1 MTSISRS
8 YLWISRLYLFIS
20 CLNDVYMFKYPLLRG
35 KKFLYKQNI
44 NKICTD
50 VNDMNRYEQ
59 ICVCPYM
66 LIFLQFIWSD
76 MDYAVH
82 ICAYLCISVHICAYL
97 CISNSTYI
105 WLGEQQNWECVQL
118 EGFVFTESRTAK
130 GNSRVKQDRWH
141 GQWAKSWPR
150 SWCKRGG
157 CQILAH
163 HPCCIYHIHSMLPSC
178 SSWSRG

>member
-1 MTSISRS
+1 MSISVYIS
-8 YLWISRLYLFIS
+8 LISRLYTFKS
-20 CLNDVYMFKYPLLRG
+20 CLNLFICLYSALLRV
-35 KKFLYKQNI
+35 KFFLYNQNI

-50 VNDMNRYEQ
+50 INDMNRYEQ
-59 ICVCPYM
+59 ICVRPYM
-66 LIFLQFIWSD
+66 LIFLQFICTE
-76 MDYAVH
+76 MDYVVH

-141 GQWAKSWPR
+141 GQWANSWPR

-157 CQILAH
+157 CQILAR
-163 HPCCIYHIHSMLPSC
+163 HPCHRYHIHSMLPSC

>member
-1 MTSISRS
+1 
-8 YLWISRLYLFIS
+8 
-20 CLNDVYMFKYPLLRG
+20 
-35 KKFLYKQNI
+35 
-44 NKICTD
+44 
-50 VNDMNRYEQ
+50 
-59 ICVCPYM
+59 M

-82 ICAYLCISVHICAYL
+82 ICAYLCISVHICAYV

-105 WLGEQQNWECVQL
+105 WLGEQQNWEHMQL

-130 GNSRVKQDRWH
+130 GNSSVKQDRWH

-157 CQILAH
+157 CQILAR
-163 HPCCIYHIHSMLPSC
+163 HPCCRYHIHSMLPSC
-178 SSWSRG
+178 SSWSRGWSQYFQLAQEAAAVDPGCLRAGPHTPPGLGQASREF

>member
-1 MTSISRS
+1 MSIFVYISS
-8 YLWISRLYLFIS
+8 ISRLYTFKS
-20 CLNDVYMFKYPLLRG
+20 CLNLFICLYSALLRV
-35 KKFLYKQNI
+35 KIFLYRQNI

-50 VNDMNRYEQ
+50 INDMSRYEQ
-59 ICVCPYM
+59 ICVRPYM
-66 LIFLQFIWSD
+66 LIFLQFICTE

-105 WLGEQQNWECVQL
+105 WLEEQQNWERMQL

-130 GNSRVKQDRWH
+130 GNSLVKQDRWH

-157 CQILAH
+157 CQILAR
-163 HPCCIYHIHSMLPSC
+163 HPCHRYHIHGMLPSC